1 MGINNSNQTGFM
13 ENKLSVI
20 HAKLTDKEREYLEST
35 TKEPK
40 NFRKV
45 CFSEALKNKK
55 NVNIVSERLNEIA
68 DSTIEKMLEKINS

>member
-13 ENKLSVI
+13 ENELSVI
-20 HAKLTDKEREYLEST
+20 HEELSDKEREYLENT
-35 TKEPK
+35 TQEPK

-55 NVNIVSERLNEIA
+55 NVKIVSKRLDEIA
-68 DSTIEKMLEKINS
+68 DSTIERMLEKINY